1 MVEGNALDNDLEGRE
16 VVDMKAEDKQQAA
29 EDMLEE
35 DRLMVEGENTVV
47 VGMPLDSVDHAM
59 DMPLDSVHTMGMQ
72 EQSQGM
78 L

>member
-16 VVDMKAEDKQQAA
+16 VVDMKAEDKPQAA

-35 DRLMVEGENTVV
+35 DRLMVEGKNTVV
-47 VGMPLDSVDHAM
+47 VGMLLDLVDAM